1 MRDMSLMQNLRMEE
15 KVELPRILQDLSALQ
30 IKELNDLKDVGE
42 IKNFFPHIAD
52 RKVITFISKE
62 KKEHQKQRVGVIFSG
77 GQAAG
82 GHNVII
88 GLFDALKKLHPGS
101 ELYGFLSGPDG
112 LIKNKSIPLDE
123 KILSNYLN
131 QGGFDLLG
139 SGRTKIET
147 TEQFQ
152 AVAKTVKELKL
163 DGLVIIGGDDSNTNA
178 AFLAEYFLKEKIHT
192 TVVGVPKTIDG
203 DLKNSYIEI
212 SFGFDTASK
221 TYANIIGN
229 IARDALSSKKYYHF
243 VKLMGR
249 SASHITLECALQV
262 HPNMAII
269 NEEVEREKKT
279 ISDIVNDICCLI
291 TARALEGKDYGII
304 LIPEGVLEF
313 IPELKLL
320 LSEIN
325 KILKSDGLNT
335 FEMDAMQKEHQKLL
349 FIQSLLTDGARN
361 CFLSLPKDLQIQLL
375 QLRDPHGNI
384 EVSKIDT
391 ERFFMDLVK
400 RELMKHKRNGTY
412 HGKFSALSFFC
423 GYEGRSCFP
432 SPFDSKYTYALG
444 HVAALLI
451 NEKLTGYMALVQKLV
466 KNVSDWQ
473 IGAVP
478 LINLMHMEKR
488 QGELKPVVK
497 KTMVDLDSPLFK
509 LFKEQKSKW
518 MIKDDYQYPGPI
530 QFYGPPELID
540 RVTVTLQT
548 ESSQTH

>member
-1 MRDMSLMQNLRMEE
+1 M
-15 KVELPRILQDLSALQ
+15 
-30 IKELNDLKDVGE
+30 
-42 IKNFFPHIAD
+42 
-52 RKVITFISKE
+52 
-62 KKEHQKQRVGVIFSG
+62 
-77 GQAAG
+77 
-82 GHNVII
+82 
-88 GLFDALKKLHPGS
+88 
-101 ELYGFLSGPDG
+101 
-112 LIKNKSIPLDE
+112 
-123 KILSNYLN
+123 
-131 QGGFDLLG
+131 
-139 SGRTKIET
+139 
-147 TEQFQ
+147 
-152 AVAKTVKELKL
+152 
-163 DGLVIIGGDDSNTNA
+163 
-178 AFLAEYFLKEKIHT
+178 
-192 TVVGVPKTIDG
+192 
-203 DLKNSYIEI
+203 
-212 SFGFDTASK
+212 
-221 TYANIIGN
+221 
-229 IARDALSSKKYYHF
+229 
-243 VKLMGR
+243 
-249 SASHITLECALQV
+249 
-262 HPNMAII
+262 
-269 NEEVEREKKT
+269 
-279 ISDIVNDICCLI
+279 
-291 TARALEGKDYGII
+291 EGKDYGII

-548 ESSQTH
+548 ESTN